1 MNTPNQKVVSLR
13 VSETDYA
20 KLEQAA
26 AGLGLKPAVLA
37 RVLVRAGLNA
47 PSNAPRKRSRKDALA
62 ALDRLDRFVASGRAP
77 AVDVV
82 ELIRQAREE
91 RDDQLMHTLNRRPP
105 R

>member
-1 MNTPNQKVVSLR
+1 MNNPNQKVISLR

-47 PSNAPRKRSRKDALA
+47 PSNAPRNRSRKDALA

-82 ELIRQAREE
+82 ELIRRARDE
-91 RDDQLMHTLNRRPP
+91 RDDQIMRTINRRPS

>member
-1 MNTPNQKVVSLR
+1 VNTPNQKVVSLR

-26 AGLGLKPAVLA
+26 AGLGLKPA
-37 RVLVRAGLNA
+37 GLNA
-47 PSNAPRKRSRKDALA
+47 PSNAPRNRSRKDALA

-82 ELIRQAREE
+82 ELIRRARDE
-91 RDDQLMHTLNRRPP
+91 RDDQIMRTINRRPS